1 MTEGVLRMTEGVLR
15 MTGGALRMTGD
26 ARSVPGM
33 TQGHNEKRD
42 REKTVS
48 FLLSE
53 DTQI

>member
-1 MTEGVLRMTEGVLR
+1 MTEGALRMTEGVLR

-26 ARSVPGM
+26 ARSGM
-33 TQGHNEKRD
+33 TGYNEKRD
-42 REKTVS
+42 RGKTVS